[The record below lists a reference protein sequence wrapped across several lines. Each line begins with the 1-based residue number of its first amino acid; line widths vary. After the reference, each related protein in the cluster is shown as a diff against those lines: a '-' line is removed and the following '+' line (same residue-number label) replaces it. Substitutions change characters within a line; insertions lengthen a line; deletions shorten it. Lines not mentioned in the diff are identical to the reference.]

1 MKNTITYNWWNNEL
15 PKESI
20 PENAQMELEQSAMS
34 RIAEMVKETYISGEL
49 LEEIDG
55 VSYRGYWE
63 LSNESTTR

>member
-1 MKNTITYNWWNNEL
+1 MRNTITYNWWNNEL
-15 PKESI
+15 PKGSI
-20 PENAQMELEQSAMS
+20 PEGDQIILEQSAMT
-34 RIAEMVKETYISGEL
+34 RISEMMKETYISGEL